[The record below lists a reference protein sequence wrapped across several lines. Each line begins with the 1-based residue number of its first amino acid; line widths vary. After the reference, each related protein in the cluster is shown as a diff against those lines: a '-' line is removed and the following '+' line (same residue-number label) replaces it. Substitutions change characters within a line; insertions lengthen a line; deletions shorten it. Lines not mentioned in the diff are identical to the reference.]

1 MVALTVSQTAWA
13 MTSGGM
19 VGLSLAVIGGG
30 GSILAVPALLYL
42 VGVADPHVAIGTA
55 ALAVAVNAF
64 VNLALYARRQ
74 PLKWR
79 CAGLYAASGVLGAAL
94 GSSLGKLVDGQ
105 RLLLLFAIVMVA
117 VGIAMLRPRAAGGD
131 PTVQLNVRMT
141 PRLIALGLLT
151 GLASGFFGIGGGFL
165 VVPGL
170 MLGSGMMMLDA
181 VAASL
186 VSVGSFGLTTAASYG
201 WSGLVNW
208 QAAGWFIGGGLLGG
222 IAGIALAPRLASRK
236 GLLNRVFAMLVFTV
250 AAYIAWRT
258 L

>member
-1 MVALTVSQTAWA
+1 MLALTATQAGWA
-13 MTSGGM
+13 LTSGGM

-42 VGVADPHVAIGTA
+42 VGVTDPHVAIGTA

-64 VNLALYARRQ
+64 INLALYARRQ
-74 PLKWR
+74 PVKWR
-79 CAGLYAASGVLGAAL
+79 CAGVYAVSGVLGAAL

-105 RLLLLFAIVMVA
+105 KLLLFFAFAMIA
-117 VGIAMLRPRAAGGD
+117 VGLAMLRPKAAGGD
-131 PTVQLNVRMT
+131 PAVRLDARMT

-170 MLGSGMMMLDA
+170 MLGSGMPMLDA

-186 VSVGSFGLTTAASYG
+186 VSVGSFGLTTAANYS
-201 WSGLVNW
+201 WSGLIDW
-208 QAAGWFIGGGLLGG
+208 QAAAWFIGGGLFGG
-222 IAGIALAPRLASRK
+222 IAGTVLAPRLAGRK
-236 GLLNRVFAMLVFTV
+236 GWLNRVFAILVFVV
-250 AAYIAWRT
+250 AAYIIWRN